1 MTMNKIITEITPLS
15 DKDCFYLIDRHK
27 QCFDYPIHRHNEYE
41 LNFVSNC
48 KGCRRVVGDS
58 IEVLDEYDLALIGP
72 GLEHGWEQNGAKTE
86 GNMREITV
94 QFNLVNA
101 SEEFLKK
108 NQLAP
113 IRELFGKAP
122 RGVAFSQATIRSLL
136 DRFDMLTQPQ
146 PGFLRF
152 LRLLEI
158 LYELAVSKDPREL
171 STSSFANIH
180 FHTAD
185 SRRVQ
190 RVEEYINNNYAGEL
204 RLADLASLAN
214 MTPTA
219 FSRFFKARTGR
230 TLSDY
235 IVDIRIGHAA
245 RRLVDTTMTSAEICY
260 ESGFNNISNFNR
272 LFRKKKGCSPKEF
285 RENYLKTRIII

>member
-190 RVEEYINNNYAGEL
+190 RVEEYINNNYVERTASGRSRLARQHDPHRLQPLFQGPHRPYAL
-204 RLADLASLAN
+204 RLYRGHKDRPRGA
-214 MTPTA
+214 PTGGHHNDKRRNLLRERLQQY
-219 FSRFFKARTGR
+219 FQFQP
-230 TLSDY
+230 TLQK
-235 IVDIRIGHAA
+235 
-245 RRLVDTTMTSAEICY
+245 E
-260 ESGFNNISNFNR
+260 
-272 LFRKKKGCSPKEF
+272 KGCSPKEF